1 MSMEHNA
8 PRRTRRQRA
17 GVFDVR
23 AVIGL
28 LLGIYGVVLTITGLV
43 STGDQDLAKT
53 DGVNLNLWTGLGL
66 LLASAV
72 FLTWARLRPV
82 LVPADNPG
90 EHGAS
95 DTGPPAH

>member
-53 DGVNLNLWTGLGL
+53 DGVNLNLWTGLSL

-72 FLTWARLRPV
+72 FLIWARVRPV

-95 DTGPPAH
+95 GTQPPAH